1 MKKQR
6 ENLDKIL
13 TEIKSI
19 EPVKFTPLQTTNGM
33 LYSRK
38 MVRGYVM
45 KKVESAS
52 GGILQTQYHKRKLI
66 LDFDIF
72 PSLTLQV
79 NENLAKKDIAV
90 EKI

>member
-19 EPVKFTPLQTTNGM
+19 ESVKFTPLQTTNGM

-52 GGILQTQYHKRKLI
+52 GGIL
-66 LDFDIF
+66 
-72 PSLTLQV
+72 
-79 NENLAKKDIAV
+79 
-90 EKI
+90 